1 MDAHKT
7 KKVVTVTGH
16 AFDTLPGHIT
26 LTTRGQGS
34 STRVAAMRA
43 IDNLLSSRELKGKRV
58 RSFKI
63 GVVIEVQEVT
73 K

>member
-16 AFDTLPGHIT
+16 AFDTLPGHVIIT
-26 LTTRGQGS
+26 ARGQGS
-34 STRVAAMRA
+34 STRVAGMRA
-43 IDNLLSSRELKGKRV
+43 MENLLSDRQLKNRRV
-58 RSFKI
+58 RSFKV
-63 GVVIEVQEVT
+63 GVVIEHVEVT